1 MALARAATA
10 AYAGLRTASPSHLQ
24 GTGQDG
30 TWTKEVKGGR
40 GTPTADAVGQVGELL
55 GVVQHLHALG
65 VGVVAHREGL
75 GDGGCELPDGNRRWV
90 GGERS
95 KRRCLRR
102 VRSSLT
108 PRAYLTLSLAFSKLS
123 ATK

>member
-1 MALARAATA
+1 MGPAA
-10 AYAGLRTASPSHLQ
+10 AGPNW
-24 GTGQDG
+24 DG
-30 TWTKEVKGGR
+30 G

-75 GDGGCELPDGNRRWV
+75 GDGGCELPDGDP
-90 GGERS
+90 EETSIIRS
-95 KRRCLRR
+95 PP
-102 VRSSLT
+102 SSRPGAT
-108 PRAYLTLSLAFSKLS
+108 AYLTFSLAFSKLS